1 MNSNSPMI
9 LTIASICLCLPMGF
23 VSFATSEEQVVRLDC
38 STNSLPFV
46 KLFEKEYD
54 TRTTDSVRVFV
65 NAGPDVGEQCQLTTN
80 SQIHVQ
86 VGAVGADGV
95 AMYEIQAFPPSTKT
109 QIQATLDA
117 KVYANKTKILIM
129 AYFLPPCR
137 HKSFVSVRLIQAS
150 VGEGGE
156 GVR

>member
-1 MNSNSPMI
+1 MNSNAPAI
-9 LTIASICLCLPMGF
+9 LKIVAICLCLPMGL
-23 VSFATSEEQVVRLDC
+23 VSFAASEEQVVRLDC

-54 TRTTDSVRVFV
+54 TRTINSIRVFV

-80 SQIHVQ
+80 SQIHIQ

-95 AMYEIQAFPPSTKT
+95 AMHEVQAFPPSTKT
-109 QIQATLDA
+109 QIQAALDA

-137 HKSFVSVRLIQAS
+137 CKAFVAVRLGAGQ
-150 VGEGGE
+150 GF
-156 GVR
+156 